1 MSTQILLTL
10 TRSKW
15 PGGKHTTLIVIPM
28 CTIRWHCRLLRR
40 GRNAFMNIAL
50 HGETHCI
57 GLRRLEIRLCT
68 QTTLSLD
75 VMHKCAVR
83 KNCIHIKYYYGY
95 KK

>member
-1 MSTQILLTL
+1 
-10 TRSKW
+10 
-15 PGGKHTTLIVIPM
+15 
-28 CTIRWHCRLLRR
+28 
-40 GRNAFMNIAL
+40 MNIAL